1 MSEYYTGKISG
12 TIGGK
17 QPLSGTLG
25 RPEAVGGTVTAA
37 KSRPYPVY
45 EGPYEVTPIF
55 EDQRLET
62 KRKSMSDDITVL
74 AIPIYEVS
82 NPQGGVTVTIG
93 GI

>member
-12 TIGGK
+12 RLGGK
-17 QPLSGTLG
+17 QPLTGTLG

-37 KSRPYPVY
+37 KSRPYPMY
-45 EGPYEVTPIF
+45 EGPYEVTPLFDEQI
-55 EDQRLET
+55 LET
-62 KRKSMSDDITVL
+62 RKKSMADDVTVL

-82 NPQGGVTVTIG
+82 NPQGGTTVTIG